1 MLDELGLAVI
11 NEGPSAHLG
20 ALGFS
25 VERDIQPSIGI
36 RAALT
41 NGSIFKMSEG
51 KSRRETTDKRS
62 AVGMRIVRTQ
72 PVFEKNLVHSGW
84 QNCFVSC
91 AVSSAFNDV
100 LVTF

>member
-36 RAALT
+36 RAAFT
-41 NGSIFKMSEG
+41 NGSIFKIAEG
-51 KSRRETTDKRS
+51 KSQEETQLTKRS
-62 AVGMRIVRTQ
+62 AVGMRRLC
-72 PVFEKNLVHSGW
+72 VFE
-84 QNCFVSC
+84 
-91 AVSSAFNDV
+91 
-100 LVTF
+100 